1 MHALAIGHAGPDAAV
16 AVNGLWNAGYH
27 SIMRVEEPGEA
38 AAVIACFHPELV
50 FVLPDVAQSDSM
62 ATLRAIAKEADA
74 PVIVARADTE
84 RALECLGPTTALNEA
99 YRSSP
104 RRNAHFPLAA

>member
-1 MHALAIGHAGPDAAV
+1 MHALAIGHAGPDAAA

-38 AAVIACFHPELV
+38 AAIACFHPELV

-62 ATLRAIAKEADA
+62 ATLQDIAKKADA
-74 PVIVARADTE
+74 PVIVARADME
-84 RALECLGPTTALNEA
+84 RALDCLGPLVSTDRAR
-99 YRSSP
+99 RSSP
-104 RRNAHFPLAA
+104 RRTLYLPLAA